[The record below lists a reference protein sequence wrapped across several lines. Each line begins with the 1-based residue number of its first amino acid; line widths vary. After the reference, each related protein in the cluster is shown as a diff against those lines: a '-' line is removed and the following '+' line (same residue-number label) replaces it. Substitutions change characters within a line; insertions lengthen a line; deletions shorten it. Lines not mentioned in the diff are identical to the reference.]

1 MPITFGFDRNNPI
14 PQSKFQLGFMKVIV
28 SPLYVT
34 YSRLPG
40 MNLGH
45 CLVSMNKNI
54 DHWTQ
59 MEQSDSSAIQATA
72 TATDE
77 NKKNP

>member
-40 MNLGH
+40 VNLGH

-54 DHWTQ
+54 DLWTQ
-59 MEQSDSSAIQATA
+59 MESDSAIQVTE

>member
-40 MNLGH
+40 INLGH

-59 MEQSDSSAIQATA
+59 MEADPVVQTVATA
-72 TATDE
+72 TNE